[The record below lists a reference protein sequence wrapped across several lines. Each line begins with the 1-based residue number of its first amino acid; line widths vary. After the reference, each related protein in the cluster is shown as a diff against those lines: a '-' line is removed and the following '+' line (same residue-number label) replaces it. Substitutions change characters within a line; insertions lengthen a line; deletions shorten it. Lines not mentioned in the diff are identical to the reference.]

1 MPASGEESSA
11 AARLR
16 SVAELEVLHTRL
28 GQFVPNLQTFMQ
40 SVDAE
45 YFQAVHQLD
54 ERRRHWMR
62 QRDVLNTEQKKIQGQ
77 FEAARLKPNQPR
89 DPRAPSPADMERQ
102 LGEIRRYQQYVD
114 RQIRSIAKNQR
125 ELELANIQFRAK
137 AGQIIIWTSEIA
149 PKARHYLQR
158 TIAKVHW
165 YCNEGW
171 DGRTVPR
178 RRVGQGQAMHFPG
191 LCARAILNRELRKT
205 VGDSTA
211 DTVQNLHAL
220 IADLPI
226 YDVADKDGVGAIVVY
241 GLRADSAPPVP
252 VAKYAA
258 KWRFLTDPDD
268 PGKLQQKAGDLLA
281 AQDISCESICLY
293 VPDDHL
299 DAIEE
304 AHPDI
309 PLKPLGKT
317 AAEIAELV
325 FS

>member
-1 MPASGEESSA
+1 MAASGTDSSA

-45 YFQAVHQLD
+45 YFQATHMLD

-62 QRDVLNTEQKKIQGQ
+62 QRDILNTEQKKIQGS
-77 FEAARLKPNQPR
+77 FEAARLKRSKPR
-89 DPRAPSPADMERQ
+89 DPRQPSQTDLERQ

-114 RQIRSIAKNQR
+114 RQIQAIAKNSR
-125 ELELANIQFRAK
+125 ELELANMEFRAK

-158 TIAKVHW
+158 TIAKVGW

-171 DGRTVPR
+171 NGQPVPR
-178 RRVGQGQAMHFPG
+178 RRVGERQTMHFPG
-191 LCARAILNRELRKT
+191 LCARAILNRELRNKPAEAT
-205 VGDSTA
+205 D

-220 IADLPI
+220 IADMPLF
-226 YDVADKDGVGAIVVY
+226 DVADKDGVGAIVVY
-241 GLRADSAPPVP
+241 GLRAESATPEIVE
-252 VAKYAA
+252 KYRQ
-258 KWRFLTDPDD
+258 KWHFLTHPDD
-268 PGKLQQKAGDLLA
+268 PGKLRLRAAELLA
-281 AQDISCESICLY
+281 LRGIQCDNPTMF
-293 VPDDHL
+293 VPNDHL
-299 DAIEE
+299 QAIAE
-304 AHPDI
+304 AAPDI

-317 AAEIAELV
+317 AAEIAKLV